1 MSSRNTG
8 TAQRADSL
16 GMVAKCNT
24 IQMLPVMSIP
34 EAYGWRSNGFRY
46 IEDITSGDNSIIRY
60 KGSLLTTVYAELKL
74 SHVS

>member
-1 MSSRNTG
+1 
-8 TAQRADSL
+8 
-16 GMVAKCNT
+16 MVAKYRVRGNT
-24 IQMLPVMSIP
+24 VQMLPVMSIP